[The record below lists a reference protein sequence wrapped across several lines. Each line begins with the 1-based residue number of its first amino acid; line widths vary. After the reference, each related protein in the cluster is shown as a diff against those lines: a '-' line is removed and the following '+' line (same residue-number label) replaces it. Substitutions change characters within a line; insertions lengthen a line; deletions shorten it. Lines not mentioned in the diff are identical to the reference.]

1 MDIRI
6 GANPICWSN
15 DDMPELGGAISLEQC
30 LTEAKAAGYEG
41 MELGHKFP
49 RQTVTLKS
57 VLDPHGLALAGGWYS
72 TFLLERDA
80 ESEFKQAQDHI
91 RLLAGMGTEVFIAAE
106 CTKSVH
112 GNRHKKLSDR
122 PKMNNGEWSRFTTE
136 LTRFA
141 EMVAGEGLRLA
152 YHHHMGTVVQAT
164 DEIDQLMER
173 TGPAV
178 RLLLDTGHAI
188 WAGANPKDLAQRY
201 GRRIEHVHTKD
212 VRKDIMHEANKRDL
226 SFLDSVIAGVYTVP
240 GDGMVDFVGVLK
252 ELKGYAGWI
261 VVEAEQDPAKA
272 PPAEYVR
279 MGYDNLCRFLK
290 EAGLRR

>member
-1 MDIRI
+1 MTIRI

-15 DDMPELGGAISLEQC
+15 DDMPELGGNISLEQC
-30 LTEAKAAGYEG
+30 LTEASAVGYEG

-49 RQTVTLKS
+49 RQAVTLRS
-57 VLDPHGLALAGGWYS
+57 VLKPHGLALVGGWYS

-91 RLLAGMGTEVFIAAE
+91 RLLTALGADVFIAAE
-106 CTKSVH
+106 CTNSVH
-112 GNRHKKLSDR
+112 GDRHKKLSGR
-122 PKMNNGEWSRFTTE
+122 PKMSNVEWSRFATE

-152 YHHHMGTVVQAT
+152 YHHHMGTVVQGT
-164 DEIDQLMER
+164 EEIDQLMER

-188 WAGANPKDLAQRY
+188 WGGANPKELAHRY
-201 GRRIEHVHTKD
+201 ARRIVHVHSKD
-212 VRKDIMHEANKRDL
+212 VRKQVMHEANKRDL
-226 SFLDSVIAGVYTVP
+226 SFLDSVMAGVYTVP
-240 GDGMVDFVGVLK
+240 GDGMVDFVGVLR
-252 ELKGYAGWI
+252 ELKGYNGWI
-261 VVEAEQDPAKA
+261 VVEAEQDPVKA
-272 PPAEYVR
+272 PPAEYVK
-279 MGYDNLCRFLK
+279 MGYDNLCRFIK

>member
-1 MDIRI
+1 MTIRI

-15 DDMPELGGAISLEQC
+15 DDMPELGGNISLEQC
-30 LTEAKAAGYEG
+30 LTEASAVGYEG

-49 RQTVTLKS
+49 RQAVTLKS
-57 VLDPHGLALAGGWYS
+57 VLKPHGLALAGGWYS

-80 ESEFKQAQDHI
+80 ESEFKHAQDHI
-91 RLLAGMGTEVFIAAE
+91 RLLAALDADVFIAAE
-106 CTKSVH
+106 CTNSVH
-112 GNRHKKLSDR
+112 GDRHKKLSGR
-122 PKMNNGEWSRFTTE
+122 PKMSNGEWSRFATE

-152 YHHHMGTVVQAT
+152 YHHHMGTVVQGSE
-164 DEIDQLMER
+164 EIEQLMER

-188 WAGANPKDLAQRY
+188 WGGANPKELAHRY
-201 GRRIEHVHTKD
+201 ARRIVHVHSKD
-212 VRKDIMHEANKRDL
+212 VRKQVMHEANKRDL
-226 SFLDSVIAGVYTVP
+226 SFLDSVVAGVYTVP
-240 GDGMVDFVGVLK
+240 GDGMVDFVGVLR
-252 ELKGYAGWI
+252 ELKGYNGWI
-261 VVEAEQDPAKA
+261 VVEAEQDPVKA

-279 MGYDNLCRFLK
+279 MGYDNLCRFIK